1 MSDPVFYQR
10 RLPHYQPP
18 EATYFITFRLA
29 NSLPQSVVAQLKS
42 DFSVKLN
49 RIMQKPDKNR
59 RDAVYNLKKRYFGK
73 FDQWLDRSEHGPH
86 WL

>member
-1 MSDPVFYQR
+1 MSDPVFYRR

-42 DFSVKLN
+42 EFRLELN
-49 RIMQKPDKNR
+49 GLMQKPDKNR
-59 RDAVYNLKKRYFGK
+59 RDEIYNLKKRYFGK
-73 FDQWLDRSEHGPH
+73 YDQLLDH
-86 WL
+86 